1 MNNSTIFYFA
11 AGRCCQ
17 PQPPNRYPETEK
29 LMAISKTLNIS
40 IDYLLNDAAVMEE
53 KRSTEE
59 KVVVH
64 APSGK
69 IAITTYDK
77 RNVIVCHYVKSSPI
91 FCPGKNEPKY
101 LLSGIGRVSF
111 WGEHSVILGWYTTLE
126 DIEKEIQEITESL
139 QRGESAYALKYYAEI
154 EVSFWGTPKI
164 KKD

>member
-11 AGRCCQ
+11 AGRCCH

-53 KRSTEE
+53 KKSTEE
-59 KVVVH
+59 KVVVP

-69 IAITTYDK
+69 IAITTSDK

-91 FCPGKNEPKY
+91 FGPGKNEPKY
-101 LLSGIGRVSF
+101 LLSGIDRVSF
-111 WGEHSVILGWYTTLE
+111 WGEHSVILGWYATLE

-139 QRGESAYALKYYAEI
+139 QRGESA
-154 EVSFWGTPKI
+154 
-164 KKD
+164 

>member
-1 MNNSTIFYFA
+1 
-11 AGRCCQ
+11 
-17 PQPPNRYPETEK
+17 
-29 LMAISKTLNIS
+29 MAISKTLNIS

-53 KRSTEE
+53 KKSTEE

-101 LLSGIGRVSF
+101 LLSGIDRVSF
-111 WGEHSVILGWYTTLE
+111 WGEHSVILGWYATLE